1 MRRTAIALVISAFS
15 ALAVPAAVEVRF
27 AGGGS
32 MIVEAVEMRDGQ
44 AILTLTGGGTLAL
57 SAKRISSYREVPSG
71 ESAPAPDGA
80 AATGESARENA
91 PVSPATSGSRLEPSA
106 DAVAPSAAGD
116 PGAERTEIS
125 PLEDPPPSGA
135 AAPSAAAPAI
145 PDLIQEASIRYGVD
159 AELLRCLIEVESGY
173 DPLAVSSKGAM
184 GLGQLMPGTAKD
196 LGVSNPFDP
205 AEAVDAAARHL
216 SELLRRSGG
225 RFVPALAAYNA
236 GQGAVNRYGGVP
248 PYRET
253 IRYIEKILE
262 RYATK

>member
-1 MRRTAIALVISAFS
+1 MVMRPTVIALLVSAFS
-15 ALAVPAAVEVRF
+15 AQAASGAVEVRF
-27 AGGGS
+27 VSGQT

-44 AILTLTGGGTLAL
+44 AVLTLSGGGTLAL
-57 SAKRISSYREVPSG
+57 SAKRIESYREVPAA
-71 ESAPAPDGA
+71 ESTSAAPGQAPEARAPA
-80 AATGESARENA
+80 S
-91 PVSPATSGSRLEPSA
+91 
-106 DAVAPSAAGD
+106 
-116 PGAERTEIS
+116 PGADTVETAPEGGIAGADGTAIAPAVTAPRDATTSS
-125 PLEDPPPSGA
+125 PESRPF
-135 AAPSAAAPAI
+135 AI
-145 PDLIQEASIRYGVD
+145 PDLIQEASGRYGVD

-173 DPLAVSSKGAM
+173 DPLAVSPKGAM